1 MKKLSTLFFVMAAAV
16 TMVATAPKATAQDVT
31 IGGFT
36 SSSGSI
42 PTDCYYKNSVSQFIY
57 TASELGGGCTIN
69 SITFRH
75 SDHPQLG
82 GGCTPLERTFHI
94 YLTETTQSDYSG
106 TNGWVTVSCGDLV
119 STSGVTMPNGPAD
132 ITITLDAP
140 FNYSG
145 NANLAV
151 TVVDNNDT
159 YENQHYFLGDA
170 PGSLRSIQTASDAT
184 TYSISALP
192 ADATT
197 YNFRPRITFGTSV
210 SPLEVEIVGATWQNT
225 VSYYYNINSVAVY
238 DTIGFAADG
247 PDDASYAWDIEGATP
262 TSATGATVDAVWSQA
277 GTYTVTLTATRGD
290 QTATASHEVTVVDWR
305 GQWGDTLAYCNDEY
319 IGAAPK
325 SNDRIWGIR
334 IPAMH
339 LEGRATLREVQIYVV
354 SDSYGDA
361 SGDYHLYVYQGSKPS
376 QDNIVLDSVMT
387 FNEGG
392 WKNIA
397 LSGGMTLDP
406 TEDLWIGFD
415 YIGEHNYPCAVC
427 HSSEDRNGGFS
438 WPKSGNGRYYVSEHS
453 GNIIAT
459 WMIRAV
465 TQGNAGIGSVEPL
478 RATVSPNP
486 TAGVVRVESAE
497 PVRRVEVM
505 DLTGKRLLS
514 ADGGD
519 VDLTTMAPGT
529 YLLRIVTDSGTAVRR
544 VVRR

>member
-1 MKKLSTLFFVMAAAV
+1 M
-16 TMVATAPKATAQDVT
+16 
-31 IGGFT
+31 
-36 SSSGSI
+36 
-42 PTDCYYKNSVSQFIY
+42 
-57 TASELGGGCTIN
+57 
-69 SITFRH
+69 
-75 SDHPQLG
+75 
-82 GGCTPLERTFHI
+82 
-94 YLTETTQSDYSG
+94 
-106 TNGWVTVSCGDLV
+106 
-119 STSGVTMPNGPAD
+119 
-132 ITITLDAP
+132 DAP

-151 TVVDNNDT
+151 TVVDNNDS

-192 ADATT
+192 DNATT

-210 SPLEVEIVGATWQNT
+210 SPLEVEIAGAAWQNT
-225 VSYYYNINSVAVY
+225 ISYNYYINSVAVY

-247 PDDASYAWDIEGATP
+247 PDDANYAWDIEGATP

-305 GQWGDTLAYCNDEY
+305 GQWGDTMAYCDDEY
-319 IGAAPK
+319 FNAGPK
-325 SNDRIWGIR
+325 SNTMIWGIR

-339 LEGRATLREVQIYVV
+339 LEGRTTLREVQIYVK

-361 SGDYHLYVYQGSKPS
+361 SGNYHLYVYQGSKPS

-392 WKNIA
+392 WQSIA

-415 YIGEHNYPCAVC
+415 YMGEYIYPCSIC
-427 HSSEDRNGGFS
+427 HSSGDRNGGFE
-438 WPKSGNGRYYVSEHS
+438 WPKSGNGEYNVTEYSTSNNNTNV
-453 GNIIAT
+453 AT

-465 TQGNAGIGSVEPL
+465 TQGDAGIGSVEPL

-514 ADGGD
+514 AEGGD

-544 VVRR
+544 VVRQ